1 MRSTP
6 VKKTRDFVYELLQV
20 IDRHVLEVDLLST
33 VDVGGIGKNTDRH
46 PWSGD
51 IWESGN
57 VNQTPVRPTLQISS
71 SLNGPRETLVP
82 LGVVIFQTDL
92 QFDGLDEVA
101 AFFSRGSKE
110 FLDGAPHA

>member
-1 MRSTP
+1 MGSTAA
-6 VKKTRDFVYELLQV
+6 KKTRDFVHELLQV

-57 VNQTPVRPTLQISS
+57 VNQTLVRSTVQISS
-71 SLNGPRETLVP
+71 SLDGPRKTLVP

-92 QFDGLDEVA
+92 
-101 AFFSRGSKE
+101 
-110 FLDGAPHA
+110 